1 MLPFNPSDLKLLLVG
16 DLDGHYYSVLDKK
29 VNASGETNHK
39 SIFIKSLLKI
49 NIYLVVWCKLFFN

>member
-39 SIFIKSLLKI
+39 SIFIKSPCNMLLKI
-49 NIYLVVWCKLFFN
+49 

>member
-39 SIFIKSLLKI
+39 SIFIKSLRKI
-49 NIYLVVWCKLFFN
+49 NIYLVV

>member
-39 SIFIKSLLKI
+39 SIFIKSPCNMLLKI
-49 NIYLVVWCKLFFN
+49 NIYLVV